1 MKVQSFYFLSE
12 PRTVDKLGTDDRFD
26 GTHEES
32 QSGAQAL

>member
-12 PRTVDKLGTDDRFD
+12 PRTVHKLGTDDCFD